1 MPISVDGDPQAPQ
14 DENYLIDLQDRVDDF
29 VSNSREV
36 TSSVQALLRWIEGTS
51 YLSDLGA
58 AQADAF
64 VTASSNSRTVG
75 KVREQ
80 IKAVCSFAVLTGD
93 LTESEANGIIQTA
106 YGNDSETVV
115 ASDQI
120 KGLTDQWV

>member
-14 DENYLIDLQDRVDDF
+14 DENYLIDLQDRVDGF
-29 VSNSREV
+29 VSNSRDV
-36 TSSVQALLRWIEGTS
+36 TNSVQALLRWIEGTS

-93 LTESEANGIIQTA
+93 LSESEANGIIQTA
-106 YGNDSETVV
+106 YGNDTETVV
-115 ASDQI
+115 PSDEI

>member
-29 VSNSREV
+29 VFNSREV

>member
-1 MPISVDGDPQAPQ
+1 MPIAVDGDPQAPQ

-80 IKAVCSFAVLTGD
+80 VKAVCSFAVLTGD

-106 YGNDSETVV
+106 YGNDTETVV

>member
-93 LTESEANGIIQTA
+93 LTESEANSIIQTA
-106 YGNDSETVV
+106 YGNDTETVV
-115 ASDQI
+115 ASNQI

>member
-29 VSNSREV
+29 VFNSREV

-93 LTESEANGIIQTA
+93 LTESEANAILQTA

-115 ASDQI
+115 PSDQI